1 MKIPTKKLK
10 TGFEMPVFGL
20 GTWQM
25 GGRKERDL
33 KNNDAAD
40 IAAIKAALD
49 TGITHIDTA
58 EVYAD
63 GYAETLVGKAIQ
75 GYNRSKI
82 LLASKVQ
89 ALNLKYDDVLR
100 SCEQSLKRLGTD
112 YLDLYLMH
120 RYSSDAP
127 LKGSIQA
134 LDRLVSEK
142 VVRNIGVCNFGVEHL
157 REAQGYTNNKIVLDQ
172 VHYNLEFRE
181 PEQKGVLDYCQKNDV
196 FLVAWRPVGKGNL
209 LESIPP
215 VLKEMSAKYKKTP
228 AQIAI
233 NWLVSQS
240 NVLTIS
246 KMRNPAHLEENLDAV
261 GWQMETAD
269 IERLRNEYPDQ
280 KFISDAVP
288 LG

>member
-1 MKIPTKKLK
+1 MPMKKLK
-10 TGFEMPVFGL
+10 MGFEMPIFGL

-33 KNNDAAD
+33 NNDDAAD
-40 IAAIKAALD
+40 IAAIKSALD
-49 TGITHIDTA
+49 AGITHIDTA
-58 EVYAD
+58 EAYAD
-63 GYAETLVGKAIQ
+63 GYTETLVGKAIQ
-75 GYNRSKI
+75 GYDRSKI

-89 ALNLKYDDVLR
+89 AINLKYDDVLR
-100 SCEQSLKRLGTD
+100 SCEQSLRRLGTD

-142 VVRNIGVCNFGVEHL
+142 VIRNIGVCNFGAEHL
-157 REAQGYTNNKIVLDQ
+157 QEAQGYTSNKIVCDQ

-181 PEQKGVLDYCQKNDV
+181 LEKKGLLDYCQKNDV
-196 FLVAWRPVGKGNL
+196 FVVAWRPVGKGSL
-209 LESIPP
+209 LESIPA
-215 VLKEMSAKYKKTP
+215 VLKEMSAKYQKTP

-233 NWLVSQS
+233 NWLISQP

-246 KMRNPAHLEENLDAV
+246 KMRNPVHLKENLDAV
-261 GWQMETAD
+261 GWQMEAAD
-269 IERLRNEYPDQ
+269 IERLRKEYPDQ
-280 KFISDAVP
+280 KFISDAAP